1 MLKRYIKLSE
11 SNFKYLILGLI
22 SAIISAYN
30 GVYVNHY
37 TSLIIQGDLS
47 NTALYNL
54 YYYSFYLPS

>member
-1 MLKRYIKLSE
+1 MLMNYIKLCD

-22 SAIISAYN
+22 SACISSYN

-37 TSLIIQGDLS
+37 TSLIIQGDFS

-54 YYYSFYLPS
+54 YY